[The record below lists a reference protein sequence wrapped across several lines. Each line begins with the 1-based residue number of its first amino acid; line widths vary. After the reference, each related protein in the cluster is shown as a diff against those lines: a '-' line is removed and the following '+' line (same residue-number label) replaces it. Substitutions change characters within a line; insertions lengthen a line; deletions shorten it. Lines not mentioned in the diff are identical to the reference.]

1 MQAAYTQLWGVVRL
15 PAVRSLAAILLL
27 LRLGMLP
34 AEAAAPLKLLE
45 RGVSKEA
52 LAGMVSG
59 LVDSAAGLSTAHLQH
74 NWCPLEICRAGW
86 TGRTERCTPQAHM
99 VSTDTVC
106 AMAILLHT
114 CRCCW
119 SSHVSL

>member
-1 MQAAYTQLWGVVRL
+1 MYAAFALSLWAAHWHLCCQINPCTPGTHRADMLPIDGEEGEEVSQEGLTGVRAAYTQLWGVVRL

-52 LAGMVSG
+52 LAGMVSPG
-59 LVDSAAGLSTAHLQH
+59 LGHLGDS
-74 NWCPLEICRAGW
+74 
-86 TGRTERCTPQAHM
+86 HM
-99 VSTDTVC
+99 PWVGS
-106 AMAILLHT
+106 
-114 CRCCW
+114 
-119 SSHVSL
+119 